1 MAKTRKM
8 TEGSIV
14 RHLIAHALPLIL
26 GNFFQLTYNAVDSI
40 IIGKYAGEG
49 ALAAVSA
56 ANPVMTIVILGV
68 SGISIGASVLMSR
81 YFGAGDEEMLRREVA
96 TTMLFGAAASLAV
109 FVPGLLLSGGI
120 LRALRVPAEIL
131 PMAASYLRI
140 IFVGFL
146 FAFQYNIL
154 SASLRSV
161 GDSRTPVVYL
171 ALSSVLNGCMDVLFV
186 AGLGWGVAG
195 AGLATVIA
203 QGVSAVLCFAHMQRR
218 VPVLRLARRDMR
230 IDRALL
236 SETLRSGGVT
246 ALQQACQPV
255 GKVLIQSVI
264 NAQGIAM
271 IAAFNAVCRV
281 DDFACIPEQ
290 SISSSMMTCV
300 AQNRGAGKTNRV
312 RETLRRGMLLEG
324 AYGVFILCAVQLF
337 KRPVMQLF
345 AAQDSVHMVE
355 MGVEYL
361 TWMAFFYIL
370 PGMTNGIQG
379 FFRGMGEMK
388 TTLAGTFIQIS
399 VRTLVVFALV
409 PRVGLTGAAW
419 ACAAGWSLMLVY
431 AFVRYRR
438 IVRYLHE

>member
-1 MAKTRKM
+1 MAKTRRM
-8 TEGSIV
+8 TEGSIA

-40 IIGKYAGEG
+40 ILGKFAGER

-81 YFGAGDEEMLRREVA
+81 YFGAGEEEMLRREVA
-96 TTMLFGAAASLAV
+96 TTMLFGVLASLAV
-109 FVPGLLLSGGI
+109 FVPGLVFSGSLLRLLHVPDVI
-120 LRALRVPAEIL
+120 LD
-131 PMAASYLRI
+131 MATAYLRI

-146 FAFQYNIL
+146 FTFQYNIL
-154 SASLRSV
+154 SSSLRSV
-161 GDSRTPVVYL
+161 GDSRTPVIYL

-203 QGVSAVLCFAHMQRR
+203 QGVSAALCLAHMQRN
-218 VPVLRLARRDMR
+218 VPLLRLTWADMR
-230 IDRALL
+230 INRELL
-236 SETLRSGGVT
+236 RQTLESGSIT
-246 ALQQACQPV
+246 ALQQACQPI
-255 GKVLIQSVI
+255 GKVMIQSVI
-264 NAQGIAM
+264 NAQGVAM
-271 IAAFNAVCRV
+271 IAAFNAVSRV

-290 SISSSMMTCV
+290 SISSAMMTCV
-300 AQNRGAGKTNRV
+300 AQNRGAKQHARV
-312 RETLRRGMLLEG
+312 RESLRCGMFIEG
-324 AYGVFILCAVQLF
+324 IYGLCILIAVQML
-337 KRPVMQLF
+337 KRPVMHLF
-345 AAQDSVHMVE
+345 AAQDSVEMIE

-361 TWMAFFYIL
+361 SYMAFFYIL
-370 PGMTNGIQG
+370 PGMTNGLQG

-399 VRTLVVFALV
+399 IRTLIVWLLV

-419 ACAAGWSLMLVY
+419 ACAIGWSFMLLY
-431 AFVRYRR
+431 AYMRYRKVAR
-438 IVRYLHE
+438 RLE

>member
-1 MAKTRKM
+1 M
-8 TEGSIV
+8 TQGPIT
-14 RHLIAHALPLIL
+14 RHLLAYAIPLIL

-40 IIGKYAGEG
+40 VIGKFAGEH

-81 YFGAGDEEMLRREVA
+81 FFGAGDEENLRQEIA
-96 TTMLFGAAASLAV
+96 TTMLFGAAASFAV
-109 FVPGLLLSGGI
+109 FLLGLMASGAILRLLSVPG
-120 LRALRVPAEIL
+120 EIL
-131 PMAASYLRI
+131 GMATLYLRI

-146 FAFQYNIL
+146 FTFQYNIL

-161 GDSRTPVVYL
+161 GDSRTPVIYL

-203 QGVSAVLCFAHMQRR
+203 QGVSAALCLAHMQRN
-218 VPVLRLARRDMR
+218 VPLLHLTWADMR
-230 IDRALL
+230 INRELL
-236 SETLRSGGVT
+236 RQTLESGSIT
-246 ALQQACQPV
+246 ALQQACQPI
-255 GKVLIQSVI
+255 GKVMIQSVI

-271 IAAFNAVCRV
+271 IAAFNAVNRV

-290 SISSSMMTCV
+290 SISSAMMTCV
-300 AQNRGAGKTNRV
+300 AQNRGAGKLDRV
-312 RETLRRGMLLEG
+312 KETLRRGMLLEG
-324 AYGVFILCAVQLF
+324 AYGVCILLLVQLL

-345 AAQDSVHMVE
+345 AAQDSVQMIH
-355 MGVEYL
+355 MGVDYL

-388 TTLAGTFIQIS
+388 TTLIGTFIQIS
-399 VRTLVVFALV
+399 IRTLVVWLLV
-409 PRVGLTGAAW
+409 PRIGLTGAAW
-419 ACAAGWSLMLVY
+419 ACAIGWSFMLLY
-431 AFVRYRR
+431 AYMRYRKVAR
-438 IVRYLHE
+438 RLE